1 MPNTTT
7 DLHRVILDATR
18 SLLARH
24 GYTNLSMRKIA
35 KKIGYSATTIYLHF
49 ENKDALFHALI
60 DEGMNRLYESL
71 YDVHAQYADA
81 PVERLRALC
90 RQYIQFGLD
99 EPEYYEVMFML
110 HPEHMERYPAA
121 KYRRARRNLD
131 LFAQALEDGVT
142 EGVMAVQNSRVAA
155 SSTWA
160 ALHGTVTLLIAQ
172 RVDARINHEAFITAA
187 IDQALYGLLPR
198 THADPAVPEV

>member
-1 MPNTTT
+1 MPDRPT
-7 DLHRVILDATR
+7 DLQRVILDATR
-18 SLLARH
+18 NLLARN

-60 DEGMNRLYESL
+60 DEGMHRLYESL
-71 YDVHAQYADA
+71 YSVHTQFSDA

-172 RVDARINHEAFITAA
+172 RVDARIDHEAFITAA

-198 THADPAVPEV
+198 THADPAVPKT